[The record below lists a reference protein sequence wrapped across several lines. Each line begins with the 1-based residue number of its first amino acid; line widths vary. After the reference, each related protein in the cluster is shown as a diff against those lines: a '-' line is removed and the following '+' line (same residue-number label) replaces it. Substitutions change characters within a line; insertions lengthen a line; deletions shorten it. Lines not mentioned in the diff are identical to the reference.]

1 MRGQYERSVP
11 EVLQDIISNIQEIC
25 RSELQL
31 AKTEIQEEVAEASSH
46 AVTMGVGLVL
56 AAYALGLLLLALV
69 YALATLVAVWTA
81 ALLVGVAVALI
92 AVLLISRGRKG
103 LKHVNVK
110 SERLIASLKENVQWA
125 KRQIE

>member
-11 EVLQDIISNIQEIC
+11 EVLQDIIGNIQEIF

-31 AKTEIQEEVAEASSH
+31 AKAEIQEEVAEASAH
-46 AVTMGVGLVL
+46 AATLGVGLVL
-56 AAYALGLLLLALV
+56 AAYALGLLLLAVV
-69 YALATLVAVWTA
+69 YALATLVALWSA
-81 ALLVGVAVALI
+81 ALLVGVVVAII
-92 AVLLISRGRKG
+92 ALLLINRGRKG

>member
-11 EVLQDIISNIQEIC
+11 EVVQDIIGNIQEIC
-25 RSELQL
+25 RSEFRL
-31 AKTEIQEEVAEASSH
+31 AKAEIQEEVAEASPH
-46 AVTMGVGLVL
+46 AVTLGAGLVL

-69 YALATLVAVWTA
+69 YALATLVAMWSA
-81 ALLVGVAVALI
+81 ALLVGGVVAII
-92 AVLLISRGRKG
+92 AVLLINRGREG

>member
-11 EVLQDIISNIQEIC
+11 EVVQDIIGNIQEIC
-25 RSELQL
+25 RSEFRL
-31 AKTEIQEEVAEASSH
+31 AKTEIQEEVAEASAH
-46 AVTMGVGLVL
+46 AVTLGVGLVL

-69 YALATLVAVWTA
+69 YALATFVAMWGA
-81 ALLVGVAVALI
+81 ALLVGGVVAII
-92 AVLLISRGRKG
+92 AVLLINRGREG